1 MMRAGHKKHNGHA
14 SPLKSALLNTSLRL
28 ITGMSLWIAGTS
40 LAAAS
45 DFMFDL
51 DNTGT
56 TPVSVQVTIHQ
67 LTPDTLRF
75 TVNQNDP
82 NSYGDLRYLFL
93 QVNEDEIDLFDLDF
107 SFVSAVHNETGNFF
121 TPDFGITAGFNS
133 VGMSDSKYY
142 DIAFEFGLSG
152 TGQIKDKDKKKRKR
166 KKKPP
171 KKTGLSDDI
180 RSFTFDITNTAGSLN
195 QMSFLATDTQYFM
208 AARVT
213 SSWDGVDRG
222 GSSKLECC
230 GTTTVAAPEST
241 LSMLAL
247 AFGGLLWRRK
257 TSS

>member
-1 MMRAGHKKHNGHA
+1 MTRADTINLKGHA
-14 SPLKSALLNTSLRL
+14 SPRKSALLNTSLHL
-28 ITGMSLWIAGTS
+28 ITGASLWVTGTS

-56 TPVSVQVTIHQ
+56 TPISVQVTVHQ
-67 LTPDTLRF
+67 QATDTLRF
-75 TVNQNDP
+75 TINQNDA
-82 NSYGDLRYLFL
+82 NAYGDLRYLFL
-93 QVNEDEIDLFDLDF
+93 QVNEDEINLSDLSF
-107 SFVSAVHNETGNFF
+107 SFVSAIHNDTGNVFS
-121 TPDFGITAGFNS
+121 PDFGVETGWNS
-133 VGMSDSKYY
+133 VDVGDFKNY

-152 TGQIKDKDKKKRKR
+152 IGQIKDKRKR
-166 KKKPP
+166 KHKKKP
-171 KKTGLSDDI
+171 GLSDDI
-180 RSFTFDITNTAGSLN
+180 RSITFDITNTVGSLN
-195 QMSFLATDTQYFM
+195 QMNFLATDTQYFM

-213 SSWDGVDRG
+213 SSWDGVNRE

-241 LSMLAL
+241 MGLLAL